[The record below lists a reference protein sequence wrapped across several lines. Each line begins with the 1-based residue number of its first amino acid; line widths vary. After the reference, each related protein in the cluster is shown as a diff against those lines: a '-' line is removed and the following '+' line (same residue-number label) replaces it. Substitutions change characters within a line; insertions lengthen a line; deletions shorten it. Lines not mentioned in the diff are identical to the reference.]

1 MTRRPALDRRALFG
15 MGAAAALLAVS
26 GVSAAGMARRG
37 GRLRLAV
44 SGGRRDDTW
53 ATGGGLFMQL
63 ARVGLVHDTLT
74 EVAADGT
81 LRGDLAQGWRS
92 ADNGQTWRFDLRQD
106 VAFHDGHAMTAE
118 DVADSLRRGL
128 GETDI
133 VEALGKSGVEITLSR
148 PDAGLPF
155 RLAGPGFAIGRQGAE
170 AAGIGTGPYRLVEFS
185 PGRRVVAERVTGH
198 RTEGT
203 SAWFDTVELV
213 SIPSAAVRLQ
223 AFDEHLVDA
232 LDLAEGDACQPSRE
246 HAVLPTDEG
255 CRQIVS
261 RELALGARQGAR
273 LPFDDLRAPRRWWFA

>member
-44 SGGRRDDTW
+44 SGGRRDDIW

-106 VAFHDGHAMTAE
+106 VAFHDGHLMTAE

-128 GETDI
+128 GEPDT
-133 VEALGKSGVEITLSR
+133 VKALGKSGVEITLSR

-155 RLAGPGFAIGRQGAE
+155 RLAGPGFAIGRPGAD
-170 AAGIGTGPYRLVEFS
+170 AAGIGTGPYRLVEF
-185 PGRRVVAERVTGH
+185 
-198 RTEGT
+198 
-203 SAWFDTVELV
+203 
-213 SIPSAAVRLQ
+213 
-223 AFDEHLVDA
+223 
-232 LDLAEGDACQPSRE
+232 
-246 HAVLPTDEG
+246 
-255 CRQIVS
+255 
-261 RELALGARQGAR
+261 
-273 LPFDDLRAPRRWWFA
+273 